1 MATYLSGQ
9 KATCTINGKSM
20 AVEEG
25 SYETN
30 SGVDEVTNLL
40 SGGFYEDIP
49 TIKRATCS
57 IRCVYNGD
65 DPPDFDEGDVVAL
78 AIDVP
83 AVVGSAGPPV
93 VEARPRGPGITGNFR
108 VTRMA
113 YPIVNPKAAV
123 RYNFDASSN
132 GAYVKTI
139 ELQPEL

>member
-1 MATYLSGQ
+1 
-9 KATCTINGKSM
+9 M

-30 SGVDEVTNLL
+30 MGVDEVTNLL
-40 SGGFYEDIP
+40 SNGFYEDIP

-65 DPPDFDEGDVVAL
+65 DPPDFDEGDMVAL
-78 AIDVP
+78 VIDVP
-83 AVVGSAGPPV
+83 EIVADPLAEPPV
-93 VEARPRGPGITGNFR
+93 IGRPRGPGITGQFR

-123 RYNFDASSN
+123 RYNFDAHSN

-139 ELQPEL
+139 GEAPEDP